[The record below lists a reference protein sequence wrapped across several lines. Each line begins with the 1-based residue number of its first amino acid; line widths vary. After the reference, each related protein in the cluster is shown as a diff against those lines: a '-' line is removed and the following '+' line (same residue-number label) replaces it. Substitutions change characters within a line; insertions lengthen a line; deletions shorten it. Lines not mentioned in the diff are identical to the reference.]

1 MDPMTPPASA
11 AAGAPSR
18 WEKIAL
24 VGVLLPILLVGA
36 QACLG
41 PEETLA
47 FHLYDDAYYYLGVA
61 RSLAR
66 GAGSTFDGINPTNG
80 YHPLWCWLLVPIFL
94 LADDP
99 GTGVRLAGLLWFT
112 VVALA
117 SAALWW
123 ALRPRTGPEGA
134 VIAAA
139 VLGLQPVIAL
149 GLRWPNGLETPL
161 YAALIALFIGAFE
174 RTLGPGRPLPRTQL
188 FLALGVLL
196 GLVVLAR
203 LDAVSLA
210 IVAALLLAAHLWPR
224 YGFRAALLRIGAL
237 TAAACL
243 VAGPSL
249 VWNIVRF
256 EHPMPVSGRIL
267 SLQAEQEREA
277 YGGAASLRFL
287 KLRAWYAGVSI
298 PVLAARGFVE
308 GIPGGEMAHGRGAAL
323 GATFAGAS
331 ALLLAVALARRRRAG
346 PVSSDAV
353 TLLAAFCFLHYCVY
367 ALWLWTA
374 EEEQYRL
381 YYFLPEIMLLAG
393 ATGGALGPG
402 VKGAW
407 IRPVLRRSLVAACLL
422 LLVVRLV
429 RATTESIATKESN
442 PGPVATSKGR
452 IYAWL
457 PRVLPPDAV
466 LGAENTGRIGYFTR
480 LPVVNLDGL
489 INDQRLVEAIRDGRK
504 DLYILQSPIR
514 YIVTDSAYLRGFD
527 ISRPDVPPDP
537 RRDMG
542 ELLYRLSRWHGCT
555 LREIRGA
562 PRKEVVVEI
571 IRPERKGT
579 LP

>member
-1 MDPMTPPASA
+1 MDSVTRPAA
-11 AAGAPSR
+11 EAPGPPSR
-18 WEKIAL
+18 WELIAL
-24 VGVLLPILLVGA
+24 AGILLPILLVGA

-61 RSLAR
+61 RNLAR

-94 LADDP
+94 LTDDP
-99 GTGVRLAGLLWFT
+99 GAGLRLAGILWFT
-112 VVALA
+112 LAALA
-117 SAALWW
+117 PAALWW

-134 VIAAA
+134 IIAAA
-139 VLGLQPVIAL
+139 VLGLQPVIAC

-161 YAALIALFIGAFE
+161 YAAMIALFLGAFE
-174 RTLGPGRPLPRTQL
+174 RTLGSGPAIHRTRL
-188 FLALGVLL
+188 FLALGALL

-203 LDAVSLA
+203 LSAGFLGIA
-210 IVAALLLAAHLWPR
+210 AALLLAAHLWPR
-224 YGFRAALLRIGAL
+224 YGLRATLLRIGAL

-267 SLQAEQEREA
+267 SLQAEQERED
-277 YGGAASLRFL
+277 YGGAASPGFL

-298 PVLAARGFVE
+298 PLLAARGLVE
-308 GIPGGEMAHGRGAAL
+308 GIPGGEMAHERGAAL
-323 GATFAGAS
+323 TATFAGAF
-331 ALLLAVALARRRRAG
+331 ALLLAAAIARRRRAG
-346 PVSSDAV
+346 PVSSDALA
-353 TLLAAFCFLHYCVY
+353 LLVAFCVLHYCVY

-381 YYFLPEIMLLAG
+381 YYYLPEMMLLAA

-407 IRPVLRRSLVAACLL
+407 VRPVLRRSLVAACLL

-429 RATTESIATKESN
+429 RATTESIATKESE
-442 PGPVATSKGR
+442 PGPVATSEDR
-452 IYAWL
+452 LYAWL

-466 LGAENTGRIGYFTR
+466 LGAENTGRIGYFTS

-504 DLYILQSPIR
+504 ELYILESPIR

-527 ISRPDVPPDP
+527 VSRPDVPPDP

-542 ELLYRLSRWHGCT
+542 ELLYRLARWHGCT
-555 LREIRGA
+555 FREIRGA
-562 PRKEVVVEI
+562 PRGEVVVEI
-571 IRPERKGT
+571 IRPE
-579 LP
+579 